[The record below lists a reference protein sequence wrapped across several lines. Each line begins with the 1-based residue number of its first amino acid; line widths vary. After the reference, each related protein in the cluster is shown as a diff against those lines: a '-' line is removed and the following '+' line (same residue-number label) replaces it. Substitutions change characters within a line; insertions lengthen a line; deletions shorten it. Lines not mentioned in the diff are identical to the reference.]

1 MRGFVLEKTRIAKEV
16 FFVVFDA
23 GDAFVDV
30 SWIEQQDRIND
41 LTKTG
46 NK

>member
-30 SWIEQQDRIND
+30 SWIEKDRIND
-41 LTKTG
+41 FTKTG